1 MTGNAKPMN
10 GIAAQALR
18 TAEAGEPE
26 SLRLGILRENLTETI
41 LRVARV
47 VDLETDMLRLNRPI
61 DLASYNHQKSHGL
74 LELTRALRAFGSNPL
89 EPDLL
94 ASLAE
99 LRDKLKKNLAV
110 LDIHLKA
117 VRQVSALIAR
127 AIEEDNS
134 DGTYS
139 ASINRM
145 ARHI

>member
-1 MTGNAKPMN
+1 MS
-10 GIAAQALR
+10 GIAVQAGPV
-18 TAEAGEPE
+18 AVVGQQE
-26 SLRLGILRENLTETI
+26 SPRVGILRENLTETI

-47 VDLETDMLRLNRPI
+47 VDLETEMLRLYRPI

-74 LELTRALRAFGSNPL
+74 LELTRALRAFAPNPL

-94 ASLAE
+94 RSLAE
-99 LRDKLKKNLAV
+99 LREKLEKNLAV

-127 AIEEDNS
+127 AIEEDSS

-139 ASINRM
+139 ASINRV
-145 ARHI
+145 ARQT